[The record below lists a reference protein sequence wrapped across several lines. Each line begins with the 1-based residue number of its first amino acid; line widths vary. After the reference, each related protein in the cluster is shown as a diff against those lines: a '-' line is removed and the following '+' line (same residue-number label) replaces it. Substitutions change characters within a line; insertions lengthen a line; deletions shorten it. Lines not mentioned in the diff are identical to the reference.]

1 MGPPRQCAPSS
12 YSIRPAV
19 SHLRTIATAS
29 VSIRAA
35 SRDGARL
42 AQLAALGV
50 LLSAGRLNAQQ
61 QEPWQL
67 IQPPQASL
75 VFARD
80 GSLIGELG
88 RELRSSISISTL
100 PKYLPQAFVAVED
113 HRFYE
118 HDGVDLIGVAGAL
131 KDALTG
137 DGRGASTIT
146 QQLVGNMHPDIIDR
160 TDKTLNRKL
169 REQAAAREMERHY
182 NKSQILEA
190 YLNQIPFGHGWHGIE
205 MAARHYFGKGAAQV
219 SLAEAATLAAMPKGP
234 ALYDPVKYPD
244 RARDRR
250 NLVLDRMAAAKYI
263 TAAQAAAAKREP
275 VITAGNSG
283 MSAPSG
289 YFVDAVRA
297 QAQRAGVPVMN
308 GGYRIHTTLDP
319 VLQRAAVTSL
329 LSGLT
334 RVEEQGGYRHMTYA
348 KRVKGRTDY
357 LQGAIVAMDPT
368 TGAVRAMVGGRNHSE
383 GPFNR
388 AVDALRQPG
397 SAFKPIV
404 YAAAIKDSIPANAI
418 MGDTALAVMLGD
430 STIYSPSNYDGTF
443 LGPITMREALAKSRN
458 VVAVELGLR
467 VSLDSVVAVAQRLG
481 IDTPIQPYP
490 STAIGASA
498 VRPLDL
504 VAAYTGFANLGVA
517 VSPRLVVRVEDRQG
531 RTVWQPEP
539 EASALALDPEVAFI
553 VRDMMRDAVERG
565 TGGGA
570 RRSVPPEIP
579 VAGKTGT
586 TNDNTDVWFIGM
598 TPDIVAGVWLGFDR
612 PKTIT
617 AGVTGGGSA
626 APIWGEMM
634 GQYYQGRQTGQWTTP
649 GGVIAAELDRETGLV
664 ADLLTP
670 PERRY
675 TEYFLDGT
683 EPLELR
689 PSPWKLFRAGAIVF

>member
-1 MGPPRQCAPSS
+1 MSLG
-12 YSIRPAV
+12 
-19 SHLRTIATAS
+19 
-29 VSIRAA
+29 
-35 SRDGARL
+35 
-42 AQLAALGV
+42 ALGV
-50 LLSAGRLNAQQ
+50 LLIAAPVDARAQ
-61 QEPWQL
+61 EAWQL
-67 IQPPQASL
+67 VQPPQASL

-88 RELRSSISISTL
+88 RELRSSISIATL
-100 PKYLPQAFVAVED
+100 PKYLPHAFVAVED
-113 HRFYE
+113 HRFYQ
-118 HDGVDLIGVAGAL
+118 HDGVDVIGIAGAL
-131 KDALTG
+131 KDHLTG

-160 TDKTLNRKL
+160 SDKSVNRKL

-182 NKSQILEA
+182 TKEQILEA

-250 NLVLDRMAAAKYI
+250 NLVLDRMAAEKYI
-263 TAAQAAAAKREP
+263 TPAQAAAAKREP
-275 VITAGNSG
+275 VITAGSSG
-283 MSAPSG
+283 MSAPSP
-289 YFVDAVRA
+289 YFVDAVRT
-297 QAQRAGVPVMN
+297 QAERAGIPVMN

-319 VLQRAAVTSL
+319 VLQRAAVTAL
-329 LSGLT
+329 ADGLT
-334 RVEEQGGYRHMTYA
+334 RVEAQGGYQHMTYA

-368 TGAVRAMVGGRNHSE
+368 TGAVRAMVGGRNHAE
-383 GPFNR
+383 APFNR

-418 MGDTALAVMLGD
+418 MGDTALAVMLQD

-467 VSLDSVVAVAQRLG
+467 VSLDSVIAVAQRLG
-481 IDTPIQPYP
+481 IDTPIQPVP
-490 STAIGASA
+490 STSIGASA

-517 VSPRLVVRVEDRQG
+517 VSPRLMVRVEDRQG

-539 EASALALDPEVAFI
+539 EAPALALDPVVAFI
-553 VRDMMRDAVERG
+553 VRDMMRDAVDRG
-565 TGGGA
+565 TGGA
-570 RRSVPPEIP
+570 VRRSVPPEIP

-617 AGVTGGGSA
+617 TGVTGGGFA
-626 APIWGEMM
+626 APIWGEMI
-634 GQYYQGRQTGQWTTP
+634 GRYYQGRQTTQWTPP
-649 GGVIAAELDRETGLV
+649 GGVIAAELDRDTGAL
-664 ADLLTP
+664 ADAMTP
-670 PERRY
+670 LERRY

-683 EPLELR
+683 EPVELR
-689 PSPWKLFRAGAIVF
+689 PSPWKLFKVGPIVF

>member
-1 MGPPRQCAPSS
+1 M
-12 YSIRPAV
+12 
-19 SHLRTIATAS
+19 SHRRATAA
-29 VSIRAA
+29 VR
-35 SRDGARL
+35 GARRSSL
-42 AQLAALGV
+42 GALGFLLLAAPLEM
-50 LLSAGRLNAQQ
+50 RAQ
-61 QEPWQL
+61 EAWQL

-118 HDGVDLIGVAGAL
+118 HDGVDVIGIAGAV

-146 QQLVGNMHPDIIDR
+146 QQLVGNMHPTIIDR
-160 TDKTLNRKL
+160 TDRTLNRKL

-182 NKSQILEA
+182 TKEQILEA

-234 ALYDPVKYPD
+234 ALYDPVKHPD
-244 RARDRR
+244 RARERR
-250 NLVLDRMAAAKYI
+250 NLVLDRMVAEKYI
-263 TAAQAAAAKREP
+263 TPSQAAAAKREP
-275 VITAGNSG
+275 IITAGNAG

-289 YFVDAVRA
+289 YFVDAVRV
-297 QAQRAGVPVMN
+297 QAERAGVPVMN
-308 GGYRIHTTLDP
+308 GGYRIQTTLDP
-319 VLQRAAVTSL
+319 VLQRAAVASL
-329 LSGLT
+329 LDGLT
-334 RVEEQGGYRHMTYA
+334 RVEEQPGYRHMTYA
-348 KRVKGRTDY
+348 KRPRGRTDY
-357 LQGAIVAMDPT
+357 LQGAIVAIDPT
-368 TGAVRAMVGGRNHSE
+368 TGAVRALVGGRNHQE
-383 GPFNR
+383 APFNR

-418 MGDTALAVMLGD
+418 MGDTALSVILED
-430 STIYSPSNYDGTF
+430 STVYSPSNYDGTF
-443 LGPITMREALAKSRN
+443 LGPITMREALARSRN

-467 VSLDSVVAVAQRLG
+467 VSLDSVIAVAQRLG
-481 IDTPIQPYP
+481 IDTPIQPFP
-490 STAIGASA
+490 STSIGASA

-517 VSPRLVVRVEDRQG
+517 VGPRLIVRVEDRQG
-531 RTVWQPEP
+531 RTVWEPTP
-539 EASALALDPEVAFI
+539 EAPGLALDPEVAFI
-553 VRDMMRDAVERG
+553 VRDMMRDAVDRG
-565 TGGGA
+565 TGGA
-570 RRSVPPEIP
+570 VRRSVPPEIP

-598 TPDIVAGVWLGFDR
+598 TPDLVAGVWLGFDR
-612 PKTIT
+612 PTTIT
-617 AGVTGGGSA
+617 TGVTGGGFA

-634 GQYYQGRQTGQWTTP
+634 GRYYQGRQTAQWTPP
-649 GGVIAAELDRETGLV
+649 GGVIAAELDRDTGLL
-664 ADLLTP
+664 ADELTP

-683 EPLELR
+683 EPEELR
-689 PSPWKLFRAGAIVF
+689 PSPWKLFKVGAIVF

>member
-1 MGPPRQCAPSS
+1 
-12 YSIRPAV
+12 V
-19 SHLRTIATAS
+19 SHRFATAD
-29 VSIRAA
+29 VTRTPTRATM
-35 SRDGARL
+35 SRRVPRVAYLG
-42 AQLAALGV
+42 ALGV
-50 LLSAGRLNAQQ
+50 LLIAGQAGAQA
-61 QEPWQL
+61 QEAWQL
-67 IQPPQASL
+67 VQPPQASL

-80 GSLIGELG
+80 GSMIGELG
-88 RELRSSISISTL
+88 RELRSSISIATL

-113 HRFYE
+113 HRFYQ
-118 HDGVDLIGVAGAL
+118 HDGVDVIGIAGAL
-131 KDALTG
+131 KDHLTG

-160 TDKTLNRKL
+160 RDKSPIRKV

-182 NKSQILEA
+182 TKEQILEA

-234 ALYDPVKYPD
+234 ALFDPVKYPD

-250 NLVLDRMAAAKYI
+250 NLVLDRMAAEKYI
-263 TAAQAAAAKREP
+263 TPAQAAAAKREP

-283 MSAPSG
+283 MSAPSP
-289 YFVDAVRA
+289 YFVDAVRT
-297 QAQRAGVPVMN
+297 QAERAGVPVMN

-319 VLQRAAVTSL
+319 VLQRAAVTAL
-329 LSGLT
+329 ADGLT
-334 RVEEQGGYRHMTYA
+334 RVEEAGGYQHMTYA
-348 KRVKGRTDY
+348 RRVKGRTDY
-357 LQGAIVAMDPT
+357 LQGAVVAMDPT
-368 TGAVRAMVGGRNHSE
+368 TGAVRALVGGRNHAE
-383 GPFNR
+383 APFNR

-404 YAAAIKDSIPANAI
+404 YATAIKDSIPANAI
-418 MGDTALAVMLGD
+418 MGDTALAVMLHD

-481 IDTPIQPYP
+481 IDTPIQPFP

-539 EASALALDPEVAFI
+539 EAPALALDPEVAFI
-553 VRDMMRDAVERG
+553 VRDMMRDAVDRG
-565 TGGGA
+565 TGGA
-570 RRSVPPEIP
+570 VRRFVPPEIP

-586 TNDNTDVWFIGM
+586 TNDNTDVWFVGM

-617 AGVTGGGSA
+617 AGVTGGGFA
-626 APIWGEMM
+626 APIWGEMI
-634 GQYYQGRQTGQWTTP
+634 GRYYQGRQTTQWTPP
-649 GGVIAAELDRETGLV
+649 GGVIAAEMDRETGLV
-664 ADLLTP
+664 ADAMTL

-689 PSPWKLFRAGAIVF
+689 PSPWKLFKAGPIVF

>member
-1 MGPPRQCAPSS
+1 MTMLLHPFQSD
-12 YSIRPAV
+12 PAV
-19 SHLRTIATAS
+19 SHRRAIAA
-29 VSIRAA
+29 VR
-35 SRDGARL
+35 GARRTRL
-42 AQLAALGV
+42 GALGALLLAAPAV
-50 LLSAGRLNAQQ
+50 AGAQ
-61 QEPWQL
+61 EAWQL

-113 HRFYE
+113 HRFYQ
-118 HDGVDLIGVAGAL
+118 HDGVDVIGIAGAV

-160 TDKTLNRKL
+160 TDRTLNRKL
-169 REQAAAREMERHY
+169 REQVAAREMERHY
-182 NKSQILEA
+182 TKEQILEA

-234 ALYDPVKYPD
+234 ALYDPVKHPD
-244 RARDRR
+244 RARERR
-250 NLVLDRMAAAKYI
+250 NLVLDRMVAEKYI
-263 TAAQAAAAKREP
+263 TPAQAAAAKREP
-275 VITAGNSG
+275 IITAGNAG

-289 YFVDAVRA
+289 YFVDAVRV
-297 QAQRAGVPVMN
+297 QAERAGVPVMN

-319 VLQRAAVTSL
+319 VLQRAAVAAL
-329 LSGLT
+329 LDGLT
-334 RVEEQGGYRHMTYA
+334 RVEEQPGYRHMTYA
-348 KRVKGRTDY
+348 KRVRGRTDY
-357 LQGAIVAMDPT
+357 LQGAIVALDPA
-368 TGAVRAMVGGRNHSE
+368 TGAVRALVGGRNHAE
-383 GPFNR
+383 APFNR

-418 MGDTALAVMLGD
+418 MGDTALAVMLPD

-443 LGPITMREALAKSRN
+443 LGPITMRDALAKSRN

-467 VSLDSVVAVAQRLG
+467 VSIDSVVAVAQRLG
-481 IDTPIQPYP
+481 IDTPIDPVP
-490 STAIGASA
+490 ATMIGASA

-504 VAAYTGFANLGVA
+504 VAAYTGFANLGAA
-517 VSPRLVVRVEDRQG
+517 VNPRLVVRIEDRQG
-531 RTVWQPEP
+531 RMVWQPEP
-539 EASALALDPEVAFI
+539 EAPALALDPEVAFI
-553 VRDMMRDAVERG
+553 VRDMMRDAVENG

-570 RRSVPPEIP
+570 RRTVPPEIP

-598 TPDIVAGVWLGFDR
+598 TPDLVAGVWLGFDR

-617 AGVTGGGSA
+617 TGVTGGGFA

-634 GQYYQGRQTGQWTTP
+634 GRFYQGRQTGQWTPP
-649 GGVIAAELDRETGLV
+649 GGVIAAELDRQTGML
-664 ADLLTP
+664 ADELTP

-683 EPLELR
+683 EPEALR
-689 PSPWKLFRAGAIVF
+689 PSPWKLFKVGAIVF

>member
-1 MGPPRQCAPSS
+1 MHRL
-12 YSIRPAV
+12 IV
-19 SHLRTIATAS
+19 TAS
-29 VSIRAA
+29 MAMTLILLPPDA
-35 SRDGARL
+35 GA
-42 AQLAALGV
+42 
-50 LLSAGRLNAQQ
+50 
-61 QEPWQL
+61 QEAWQL

-80 GSLIGELG
+80 GSLIGEFG

-131 KDALTG
+131 KDHLTG

-182 NKSQILEA
+182 TKEQILEA
-190 YLNQIPFGHGWHGIE
+190 YLNQISFGHGWHGIE
-205 MAARHYFGKGAAQV
+205 MAARHYFGKSASQV

-250 NLVLDRMAAAKYI
+250 NLVLDRMAAEKYI
-263 TAAQAAAAKREP
+263 TAAQAAAAKREA

-283 MSAPSG
+283 MSAPSP
-289 YFVDAVRA
+289 YFVDAVRV
-297 QAQRAGVPVMN
+297 QAERAGIPVMN

-319 VLQRAAVTSL
+319 VLQRAAVAALTD
-329 LSGLT
+329 GLT
-334 RVEEQGGYRHMTYA
+334 RVEEQPGYRHMTYA
-348 KRVKGRTDY
+348 KRIKGRTDY
-357 LQGAIVAMDPT
+357 LQGAIVAMDPS
-368 TGAVRAMVGGRNHSE
+368 TGAVRALVGGRNHAE
-383 GPFNR
+383 APFNR

-418 MGDTALAVMLGD
+418 MGDTALAITLFD
-430 STIYSPSNYDGTF
+430 STVYSPSNYDGTF

-467 VSLDSVVAVAQRLG
+467 VSLDSVIAVAQRLG
-481 IDTPIQPYP
+481 IDTPIDPVP
-490 STAIGASA
+490 ATTIGASA

-504 VAAYTGFANLGVA
+504 VAAYTGFANLGAA

-539 EASALALDPEVAFI
+539 EAPALALDPEVAFI
-553 VRDMMRDAVERG
+553 VRDMMRDAVEHG

-570 RRSVPPEIP
+570 RRPVPPEIP

-586 TNDNTDVWFIGM
+586 TNDNTDVWFVGM
-598 TPDIVAGVWLGFDR
+598 TPDLVAGVWLGFDR

-617 AGVTGGGSA
+617 TGVTGGGFA

-634 GQYYQGRQTGQWTTP
+634 GRFYQGRQTAQWTPP
-649 GGVIAAELDRETGLV
+649 GGLIAAELDRQTGAL
-664 ADLLTP
+664 ADSLTP

-689 PSPWKLFRAGAIVF
+689 PSPWKLFKVGAIVF